1 LLVDKK
7 LIVDIE
13 NDIL

>member
-7 LIVDIE
+7 
-13 NDIL
+13 

>member
-13 NDIL
+13 NNIL

>member
-13 NDIL
+13 NYIL

>member
-1 LLVDKK
+1 